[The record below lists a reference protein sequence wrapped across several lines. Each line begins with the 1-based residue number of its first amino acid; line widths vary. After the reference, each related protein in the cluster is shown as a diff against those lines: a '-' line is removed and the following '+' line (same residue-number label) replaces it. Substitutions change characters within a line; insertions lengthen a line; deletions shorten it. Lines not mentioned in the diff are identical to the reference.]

1 MPSICWRLAR
11 SQGAKDCRSRWQEWG
26 KLVAG
31 HQSENAYVVSD
42 SIEVNLRSAQVRT
55 WPEFA
60 ALRDIMFFWKYFLC
74 RLLQKEG

>member
-1 MPSICWRLAR
+1 M
-11 SQGAKDCRSRWQEWG
+11 
-26 KLVAG
+26 AG

-42 SIEVNLRSAQVRT
+42 SIIEVFDGLCHLRSAQVRT

-74 RLLQKEG
+74 RLLQKKARSWWEVRI